1 MKTFLGL
8 TFTFDQFK
16 EFLQNKNSIIKKKL
30 QTFELIFIS
39 LFYLFIYFFA
49 PLKHPASV
57 IPNIN
62 LLSTKIKKIKTSK
75 NFIYTISD
83 LKKHRILQNPKTLF
97 PGLNLILSPRFPVR
111 SRMFRLHCIINI
123 QQFPLCTATSQHGHF
138 PNHDLHCSDMKAICW
153 PFRSWTL
160 SLKHTQTCVWVSHT
174 EWSSEGT
181 QWCSTIPWFNSEHM
195 SFQHSHAPITHNLR
209 C

>member
-1 MKTFLGL
+1 
-8 TFTFDQFK
+8 
-16 EFLQNKNSIIKKKL
+16 
-30 QTFELIFIS
+30 
-39 LFYLFIYFFA
+39 
-49 PLKHPASV
+49 
-57 IPNIN
+57 
-62 LLSTKIKKIKTSK
+62 
-75 NFIYTISD
+75 
-83 LKKHRILQNPKTLF
+83 
-97 PGLNLILSPRFPVR
+97 
-111 SRMFRLHCIINI
+111 MFGLHCIINI

-195 SFQHSHAPITHNLR
+195 SFQHSHALSLIICVANTVSYTAVTYSCLCIWWMWEFAASNVDAHANKQTITATCLNYRFQLEFLV
-209 C
+209 CFLSSTQ